1 MVAKQKWDSMSP
13 EERACDP
20 RLQYLAEEILE
31 SDWSELNTS
40 TQAHLILLLHE
51 RRKK

>member
-1 MVAKQKWDSMSP
+1 MIAKQKWNSMTP
-13 EERACDP
+13 EEKVCDT

-31 SDWSELNTS
+31 SDWNKLATHVQTLNNFT
-40 TQAHLILLLHE
+40 LI